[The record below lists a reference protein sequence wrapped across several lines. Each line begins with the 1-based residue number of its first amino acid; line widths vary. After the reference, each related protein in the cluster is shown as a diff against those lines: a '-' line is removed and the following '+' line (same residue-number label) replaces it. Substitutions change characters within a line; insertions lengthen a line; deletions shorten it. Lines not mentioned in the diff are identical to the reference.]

1 MGSHNELGAKGE
13 HLAENHLKEEGYTI
27 LCRNYRYQKAEIDI
41 IALKEGILTIIE
53 VKTRSSDF
61 IKPITE
67 AIDKRKIKLLALAAD
82 NYILEKGWDLEVH
95 FDIITVVRSR
105 ETFII
110 EHIENAFFPF

>member
-13 HLAENHLKEEGYTI
+13 QLAENHLKEEGYTI
-27 LCRNYRYQKAEIDI
+27 LSRNYRYQKAEIDI

-61 IKPITE
+61 LKPVTE
-67 AIDKRKIKLLALAAD
+67 IVDKRKIELLTLAAD
-82 NYILEKGWDLEVH
+82 NFVLEKRWDLEVR
-95 FDIITVVRSR
+95 FDIITVVRTK
-105 ETFII
+105 ETFNI